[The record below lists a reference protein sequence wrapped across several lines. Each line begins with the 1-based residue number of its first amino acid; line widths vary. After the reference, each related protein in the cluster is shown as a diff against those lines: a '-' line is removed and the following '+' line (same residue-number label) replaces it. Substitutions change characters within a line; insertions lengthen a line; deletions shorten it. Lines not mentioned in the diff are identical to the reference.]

1 MKNNYLKSF
10 AEKTKN
16 RFINLPIYKK
26 LLLIIGI
33 LTFTM
38 SCFSLIAIEVTSHSN
53 QKLLYSSISSLMGS
67 SSTEI
72 SDQLTDT
79 VELTQSMLSNMNLQ
93 NMLVELKET
102 KDEAEN
108 LSPYTNLYQ
117 ELSTLVYDY
126 YYTYPSRNISYI
138 AVTNGSFTLSTYN
151 KGNRLNP
158 GIMEDIMLQ
167 AEEAQGA
174 PVLITDYA
182 QEYGIFLG
190 RTVRRIDSLQ
200 LDSLGT
206 IIVNL
211 DIQSLLQDAT
221 ENIVLSE
228 DAAYILSEVDS
239 TDPFYISE
247 DLSLDDFHFPGSENY
262 AVCSIDGKEY
272 FTVRGQISGYDWNYL
287 CLIEYNSILSSLS
300 TTKILCI
307 VMILCAALFFFL
319 LARKFVRSLTRH
331 LNLLTEKMIAFGKD
345 DSVLP
350 QNKYDYTLRKDE
362 IGTLHNQFDT
372 MARKIQTLINENYKN
387 ELLRKDMMLKNLQNQ
402 INPHFLYNTLESIN
416 WRAKA
421 SGEKEISQMVEAL
434 GSLLRT
440 SLSPHPDISTL
451 KDELQIV
458 RNYITIQKIRF
469 EDRLHYSE
477 NIDPAVLDCEIPL
490 LTIQPL
496 VENAIRYSLEVNIDA
511 CSIMVN
517 VFSTERKITIQV
529 INDGSQFEDDTLE
542 KLISHQM
549 IPHGFGIGILNIQKG
564 IHMIY
569 GNQYGIE
576 LKNVDE
582 EHALSEIVL
591 PVTKT
596 QKGERHD

>member
-1 MKNNYLKSF
+1 MKNKYIKSF
-10 AEKTKN
+10 TEKIKS
-16 RFINLPIYKK
+16 RFIDLPIYKK

-38 SCFSLIAIEVTSHSN
+38 SCFSLIAIGLTSHSN
-53 QKLLYSSISSLMGS
+53 QRLLYSSISSLMSS

-93 NMLVELKET
+93 NMLAELKET
-102 KDEAEN
+102 EEESKN

-126 YYTYPSRNISYI
+126 YYTYPSKNISYI

-151 KGNRLNP
+151 KGNRLNS
-158 GIMEDIMLQ
+158 DIIENIILQ
-167 AEEAQGA
+167 ADKAQGS

-182 QEYGIFLG
+182 KEYGIFLG

-221 ENIVLSE
+221 ENISLSENAAYVLSE
-228 DAAYILSEVDS
+228 ADS
-239 TDPFYISE
+239 TVPFYVSE
-247 DLSLDDFHFPGSENY
+247 DLSLDDFRFPGSENY

-287 CLIEYNSILSSLS
+287 CLIGYNSILSSLS

-307 VMILCAALFFFL
+307 VMILCSALIFFL
-319 LARKFVRSLTRH
+319 LARKIVRTLTRD
-331 LNLLTEKMIAFGKD
+331 LNLLTDKMIAFGKD

-372 MARKIQTLINENYKN
+372 MAKKIQTLINENYKN

-440 SLSPHPDISTL
+440 SLSPHPDTSTL
-451 KDELQIV
+451 KNELQIV

-477 NIDPAVLDCEIPL
+477 NIDSAILDCEIPL
-490 LTIQPL
+490 LIVQPL
-496 VENAIRYSLEVNIDA
+496 VENAIRYGLEVNIDA
-511 CSIMVN
+511 CTIMVN
-517 VFSTERKITIQV
+517 VFSASGKITIQV
-529 INDGSQFEDDTLE
+529 INDGSQFEEDTLE

-549 IPHGFGIGILNIQKG
+549 IPHGFGIGILNIQKR

-569 GNQYGIE
+569 GKQYGIR
-576 LKNVDE
+576 LKNIDE
-582 EHALSEIVL
+582 EHAMSEIIL
-591 PVTKT
+591 PMGNV
-596 QKGERHD
+596 QEGERHD

>member
-1 MKNNYLKSF
+1 MKNDHLKSF
-10 AEKTKN
+10 AGKTKN
-16 RFINLPIYKK
+16 RFTNLPIYKK
-26 LLLIIGI
+26 LLLIFGT

-38 SCFSLIAIEVTSHSN
+38 SCFSLTAIELTSHNN
-53 QKLLYSSISSLMGS
+53 QKLLYSSISSLMSS

-79 VELTQSMLSNMNLQ
+79 VELTSSMLSNMTLQ
-93 NMLVELKET
+93 NMLSKLKET
-102 KDEAEN
+102 ENEAEN

-138 AVTNGSFTLSTYN
+138 AITNGAFTLSTYN
-151 KGNRLNP
+151 KGSRLTSD
-158 GIMEDIMLQ
+158 IIEDIMLR
-167 AEEAQGA
+167 AEEAEGS

-182 QEYGIFLG
+182 EDYGIFIG
-190 RTVRRIDSLQ
+190 RTVRRIDPLQ

-211 DIQSLLQDAT
+211 DISSLLKDAT
-221 ENIVLSE
+221 ENIALSENVAYVLSE
-228 DAAYILSEVDS
+228 ADS
-239 TDPFYISE
+239 TEPFYITE
-247 DLSLDDFHFPGSENY
+247 NLSLDDFHFPGLENY
-262 AVCSIDGKEY
+262 AVCNVDGEKY
-272 FTVRGQISGYDWNYL
+272 FAVRGLITDYNWNYL

-307 VMILCAALFFFL
+307 VMILCSALIFFL
-319 LARKFVRSLTRH
+319 LARKIVRSLTRH
-331 LNLLTEKMIAFGKD
+331 LNLLTDKMIAFGKD

-362 IGTLHNQFDT
+362 IGTLHNQFDV
-372 MARKIQTLINENYKN
+372 MAKKIQTLINENYKN

-434 GSLLRT
+434 GALLRT
-440 SLSPHPDISTL
+440 SLSSHPDISTI
-451 KDELQIV
+451 KNELQIV

-469 EDRLHYSE
+469 EDRLLYSE
-477 NIDPAVLDCEIPL
+477 NIDPSVPDCEIPL

-496 VENAIRYSLEVNIDA
+496 VENAIRYGLEVNIDA
-511 CSIMVN
+511 CTIAVN
-517 VFSTERKITIQV
+517 AFHANGDIIIQI

-549 IPHGFGIGILNIQKG
+549 LPHGFGIGILNIQKR
-564 IHMIY
+564 IQMIY
-569 GNQYGIE
+569 GGQYGIK
-576 LKNVDE
+576 LKNIDE
-582 EHALSEIVL
+582 EHAMSEIIL
-591 PVTKT
+591 PMRKI
-596 QKGERHD
+596 QEGEKHD

>member
-16 RFINLPIYKK
+16 RFIDLPIYKK

-126 YYTYPSRNISYI
+126 YYTYPSKNISYI

-151 KGNRLNP
+151 KGNRLNSD
-158 GIMEDIMLQ
+158 IIEDIMQQ

-182 QEYGIFLG
+182 KEYGIFIG
-190 RTVRRIDSLQ
+190 RTVRRIDSLK

-221 ENIVLSE
+221 ENITLSE
-228 DAAYILSEVDS
+228 DAAYVLSETDS
-239 TDPFYISE
+239 AVPFYISE
-247 DLSLDDFHFPGSENY
+247 DLTLNDFRFPGSENY
-262 AVCSIDGKEY
+262 AVCRIDGKEY
-272 FTVRGQISGYDWNYL
+272 FTVRGQISDYNWNYL

-307 VMILCAALFFFL
+307 VMILCSALLFFL
-319 LARKFVRSLTRH
+319 LARKIVRSLTRH
-331 LNLLTEKMIAFGKD
+331 LNLLTDKMIAFGKD

-350 QNKYDYTLRKDE
+350 RNKYDYTLRKDE
-362 IGTLHNQFDT
+362 IGTLHNQFDV
-372 MARKIQTLINENYKN
+372 MAKKIQTLINENYKN

-434 GSLLRT
+434 GALLRT
-440 SLSPHPDISTL
+440 SLSPQPDTSTL

-469 EDRLHYSE
+469 EDRLLYSE
-477 NIDPAVLDCEIPL
+477 NIDPAVLNCEIPL

-496 VENAIRYSLEVNIDA
+496 VENAIRYGLEVNIDA
-511 CSIMVN
+511 CTITVN
-517 VFSTERKITIQV
+517 AFYANENIIIQV
-529 INDGSQFEDDTLE
+529 INDGSQFEDGTLE

-549 IPHGFGIGILNIQKG
+549 IPHGFGIGILNIQKR

-569 GNQYGIE
+569 GQQYGIE
-576 LKNVDE
+576 LKNIDE
-582 EHALSEIVL
+582 EHAMSEIIL
-591 PVTKT
+591 PMRTV
-596 QKGERHD
+596 QEGEKHD

>member
-1 MKNNYLKSF
+1 MKNKYIKSF
-10 AEKTKN
+10 TEKIKS
-16 RFINLPIYKK
+16 RFIDLPIYKK

-38 SCFSLIAIEVTSHSN
+38 SCFSLIAIGLTSHSN
-53 QKLLYSSISSLMGS
+53 QRLLYSSISSLMSS

-93 NMLVELKET
+93 NMLAELKET
-102 KDEAEN
+102 EEESKN

-126 YYTYPSRNISYI
+126 YYTYPSKNISYI

-151 KGNRLNP
+151 KGNRLNS
-158 GIMEDIMLQ
+158 DIIENIILQ
-167 AEEAQGA
+167 ADKAQGS

-182 QEYGIFLG
+182 KEYGIFLG

-221 ENIVLSE
+221 ENISLSENAAYVLSE
-228 DAAYILSEVDS
+228 ADS
-239 TDPFYISE
+239 TVPFYVSE
-247 DLSLDDFHFPGSENY
+247 DLSLDDFRFPGSENY

-287 CLIEYNSILSSLS
+287 CLIGYNSILSSLS

-307 VMILCAALFFFL
+307 VMILCSALIFFL
-319 LARKFVRSLTRH
+319 LARKIVRTLTRD
-331 LNLLTEKMIAFGKD
+331 LNLLTDKMIAFGKD

-372 MARKIQTLINENYKN
+372 MAKKIQTLINENYKN

-440 SLSPHPDISTL
+440 SLSPHPDTSTL
-451 KDELQIV
+451 KNELQIV

-477 NIDPAVLDCEIPL
+477 NIDSAILDCEIPL
-490 LTIQPL
+490 LIVQPL
-496 VENAIRYSLEVNIDA
+496 VENAIRYGLEVNIDA
-511 CSIMVN
+511 CTIMVN
-517 VFSTERKITIQV
+517 VFSANGKITIQV
-529 INDGSQFEDDTLE
+529 INDGSQFEEDTLE

-549 IPHGFGIGILNIQKG
+549 IPHGFGIGILNIQKR

-569 GNQYGIE
+569 GKQYGIR
-576 LKNVDE
+576 LKNIDE
-582 EHALSEIVL
+582 EHAMSEIIL
-591 PVTKT
+591 PMGNV
-596 QKGERHD
+596 QEGERHD